1 MVAATLNVAGHLY
14 VTVKSVSPGEVA
26 ATPLIEINRIG
37 SNLIDFRIGYQ
48 PTYNSTDRDLCMYVV
63 EVNGIVIATVC
74 LQIVPHFMH
83 VLKLRYGSQS
93 IDRLMRA
100 IVALLPYDFI
110 DMEHR
115 HTDASHCGTNVY
127 IVT

>member
-1 MVAATLNVAGHLY
+1 
-14 VTVKSVSPGEVA
+14 
-26 ATPLIEINRIG
+26 
-37 SNLIDFRIGYQ
+37 
-48 PTYNSTDRDLCMYVV
+48 MYVV

-110 DMEHR
+110 DMEH
-115 HTDASHCGTNVY
+115 HKDASHCGTNVY

>member
-1 MVAATLNVAGHLY
+1 
-14 VTVKSVSPGEVA
+14 
-26 ATPLIEINRIG
+26 
-37 SNLIDFRIGYQ
+37 
-48 PTYNSTDRDLCMYVV
+48 MYVV

-74 LQIVPHFMH
+74 LQIVPHHMH

-93 IDRLMRA
+93 IDIGMRA
-100 IVALLPYDFI
+100 IAALLPYDFI

-115 HTDASHCGTNVY
+115 HRDASHCGTTVY